1 MFTDWLNNTILISD
15 WLIQRVA
22 EEFCEDAGHNGLLY
36 VESRFCPHLL
46 LSPDSSDDVT
56 ADDVV
61 EAVLRGF
68 KTGEEKFGVTAR
80 VLLCCI
86 RGNR

>member
-1 MFTDWLNNTILISD
+1 MNNTILISD

-46 LSPDSSDDVT
+46 LSPDSSEDVT